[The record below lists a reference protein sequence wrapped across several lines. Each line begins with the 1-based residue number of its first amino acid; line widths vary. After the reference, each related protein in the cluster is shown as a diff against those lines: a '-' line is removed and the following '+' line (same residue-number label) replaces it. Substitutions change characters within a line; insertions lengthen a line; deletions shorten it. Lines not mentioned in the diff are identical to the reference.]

1 MNNSETTPS
10 KENLNKLVDYFN
22 NRKFNEV
29 TTIGGEIL
37 RDFPNDAF
45 VMNMVGLANFNIGKK
60 TDALSWLKKAYE
72 ITPGNL
78 ETASNLA
85 LILHSEGKYAEAIPI
100 FETIIQSKS
109 DVPEI
114 LFNYA
119 LALEKA
125 NFLDK
130 AEITYKKI
138 IKLREDFGP
147 AHFNAGLLMQKRGN
161 TEQAVSYLE
170 KAVELMSD
178 NAEVIAALGSVLKE
192 NGDYEEA
199 KEKTLAA
206 ISIKDDARFYFNL
219 ATIFRDQGDLDS
231 AKEKYHEA
239 LNLRNNFP
247 EAYNNL
253 GEISR
258 DEGDSEKAAD
268 FFKKALDVNASFGRA
283 LYNLGIL
290 YQDKG
295 EFLAAAESFR
305 ESKIE
310 DWKARVCYCYYKG
323 NNLTKF
329 LSEFKTTMN
338 LPHWSPLLAS
348 LSAHY
353 SKSYNTSD
361 PYNFCSDPLKYVRK
375 RNIAVLAE
383 SNSKFRTDLINQLNK
398 LEIGSRKQGRLI
410 NGVQSAGNLLRRKE
424 DVFRVLA
431 GHILVEIDN
440 YVDELDKDC
449 EFLRAFPKAPS
460 FQSSWFVKMQNQGHL
475 TSHIHETGWLSGVV
489 YLKIPDNQLDNDG
502 NIQFGID
509 GDLYPNTDVTYPK
522 KILDLNEGDIV
533 LFPSSVFHQTIP
545 FKSKSERICIAFD
558 ISPPS

>member
-1 MNNSETTPS
+1 MTDKNTEPS
-10 KENLNKLVDYFN
+10 KEHLQKLIDYFN
-22 NRKFNEV
+22 KRRFNEV
-29 TTIGGEIL
+29 ATLGEQIL
-37 RDFPNDAF
+37 KDFPNNAF
-45 VMNMVGLANFNIGKK
+45 VMNMLGLASFNIGKK
-60 TDALSWLKKAYE
+60 TDALIWLKKAYE
-72 ITPGNL
+72 KTPGNL

-85 LILHSEGKYAEAIPI
+85 LILYSEGKYEEAIPI
-100 FETIIQSKS
+100 FETIVRTKS

-119 LALEKA
+119 IALEKA
-125 NFLDK
+125 GFLDK
-130 AEITYKKI
+130 AESTYEKI

-147 AHFNAGLLMQKRGN
+147 AHYNAGLLMQRTGN
-161 TEQAVSYLE
+161 TTQAVSYLE
-170 KAVELMSD
+170 KAVALMSD

-192 NGDYEEA
+192 NGDYEKA
-199 KEKTLAA
+199 KEKTLTA
-206 ISIKDDARFYFNL
+206 ISMKEDARFYFNL
-219 ATIFRDQGDLDS
+219 ATIYRDQGDLDS

-239 LNLRNNFP
+239 LRLQNNFP

-268 FFKKALDVNASFGRA
+268 FFKKALNANASFGRA

-295 EFLAAAESFR
+295 EFSEAADSFR

-310 DWKARVCYCYYKG
+310 DWKSRVCYCYYKG

-329 LSEFKTTMN
+329 LSEFETTMS

-353 SKSYNTSD
+353 SKSYNKAD
-361 PYNFCSDPLKYVRK
+361 QYNFCSDPLKYVRK
-375 RNIAVLAE
+375 QTIAVLAD
-383 SNSKFRTDLINQLNK
+383 SGSKFRTDLINQLNE

-440 YVDELDKDC
+440 YVDEFDKDC

-489 YLKIPDNQLDNDG
+489 YLQIPDNQLDNDG
-502 NIQFGID
+502 KIQFGID
-509 GDLYPNTDVTYPK
+509 GDSYPNTDVTYPK
-522 KILDLNEGDIV
+522 KVLDINEGDIV

-558 ISPPS
+558 ISPP